1 MSALPNSL
9 HILQSLIRCP
19 SVTPEEAGALAYLEG
34 ILGAAGFACHRLR
47 FAAPDMPEVDNL
59 FARFGT
65 GKPHFCFAGHADVV
79 PPGDDALWSH
89 PPFAAEVA
97 DGRVYGRGASDMK
110 GPLAAFAAAAIDFVT
125 EKGPEFSG
133 SVSLLVTCDEEGPSV
148 NGTAKVMAWLAESG
162 QVPDHCVVGEPT
174 SSEDLGDAIKI
185 GRRGSVHFTITSTG
199 IQGHTAYPQFA
210 DNPVPKLARLIDRVA
225 SAALDAGTEHFEPST
240 LAVTTFDVGNPANNV
255 IPAVARAHFNIRF
268 NSLHDAA
275 SLERWV
281 MQQCDAVAAE
291 LGGSFAVAMSENA
304 DCFITEP
311 GPLVEIVSAAVE
323 RETGRRPRLT
333 TTGGTS
339 DARFIK
345 SHCPVVEVGPTN
357 ATIHKADECITLA
370 ELEGVTRIYRHLLEG
385 YFEQTGGS

>member
-19 SVTPEEAGALAYLEG
+19 SVTPEEAGALSYLED
-34 ILGAAGFACHRLR
+34 ILGPAGFACQRLR
-47 FAAPDMPEVDNL
+47 FAEPGMAEVDNL
-59 FARFGT
+59 FARFGA
-65 GKPHFCFAGHADVV
+65 GSPHFCFAGHADVV
-79 PPGDDALWSH
+79 PPGDAALWSH

-97 DGRVYGRGASDMK
+97 DGKVYGRGASDMK
-110 GPLAAFAAAAIDFVT
+110 GPLAAFAAAAIAFVA
-125 EKGPEFSG
+125 EKESDFSG

-148 NGTAKVMAWLAESG
+148 NGTAKVMAWLAEND

-174 SSEDLGDAIKI
+174 SSENLGDAIKI
-185 GRRGSVHFTITSTG
+185 GRRGSVHFTITATG
-199 IQGHTAYPQFA
+199 VQGHTAYPQFA

-225 SAALDAGTEHFEPST
+225 SHPLDAGTEHFEPST
-240 LAVTTFDVGNPANNV
+240 LAVTTFDVANPANNV
-255 IPAVARAHFNIRF
+255 IPASARAHFNIRF

-275 SLERWV
+275 SLETWV
-281 MQQCDAVAAE
+281 KQHCEAVTAE
-291 LGGSFAVAMSENA
+291 LGGSFAVAVSENA

-311 GPLVEIVSAAVE
+311 GPLVDLVCAAVA

-339 DARFIK
+339 DARFVK
-345 SHCPVVEVGPTN
+345 DYCPVVEIGPTN

-385 YFEQTGGS
+385 YFAQEHRP